1 MEKIIEAVNV
11 SYIYQT
17 KYQKTQALKE
27 VSCSFERGKVYAITG
42 KSGSGKSTFLSLLA
56 GLDVPTEGTLTVEGE
71 DMRKMNRDA
80 YRLNRASVIY
90 QAFHLFPLLTVMEN
104 VMFPMELQHVSAK
117 EAKTRAREYLEK
129 VGLPETLYKKRPG
142 MISGGEQQRVAI
154 ARAIVNEPAILL
166 ADEPTGNLDPTNSW
180 EIMKLLEEANDRGT
194 TVLVVTHNQEIVNE
208 MKKRVITMKMG
219 VIVSDEKKGGSNNE
233 N

>member
-1 MEKIIEAVNV
+1 MDKIIEAANV

-17 KYQKTQALKE
+17 KYQKTKALSE

-56 GLDVPTEGTLTVEGE
+56 GLDVPTEGTLLVEGE
-71 DMRKMNRDA
+71 DIRKMNRDA

-104 VMFPMELQHVSAK
+104 VMFPMELQHVAKK
-117 EAKTRAREYLEK
+117 EAKARAQEYLAQ
-129 VGLPETLYKKRPG
+129 VDLPETLYRKMPG

-154 ARAIVNEPAILL
+154 ARAMA
-166 ADEPTGNLDPTNSW
+166 A
-180 EIMKLLEEANDRGT
+180 
-194 TVLVVTHNQEIVNE
+194 
-208 MKKRVITMKMG
+208 
-219 VIVSDEKKGGSNNE
+219 GGFCGFAAGLSLFL
-233 N
+233 

>member
-1 MEKIIEAVNV
+1 MEENLEKIIEAVNV

-17 KYQKTQALKE
+17 KYQKTKALSE
-27 VSCSFERGKVYAITG
+27 VNCSFERGKVYAITG

-56 GLDVPTEGTLTVEGE
+56 GLDVPTEGMLAVEGQ

-104 VMFPMELQHVSAK
+104 VMFPMELQHVAAK
-117 EAKTRAREYLEK
+117 EAKARAQEYLAK
-129 VGLPETLYKKRPG
+129 VGLPETLYKKMPG

-154 ARAIVNEPAILL
+154 ARAIAAGGEILL
-166 ADEPTGNLDPTNSW
+166 ADEPTGNLDS
-180 EIMKLLEEANDRGT
+180 
-194 TVLVVTHNQEIVNE
+194 QNE
-208 MKKRVITMKMG
+208 K
-219 VIVSDEKKGGSNNE
+219 VIVLSLIHISEPTRPE
-233 N
+233 P

>member
-17 KYQKTQALKE
+17 KYQKTKALSE
-27 VSCSFERGKVYAITG
+27 VNCSFERGKVYAITG

-56 GLDVPTEGTLTVEGE
+56 GLDVPTEGTLSVEGE

-104 VMFPMELQHVSAK
+104 VMFPMELQHVPAK
-117 EAKTRAREYLEK
+117 EAKVRAREYLAK
-129 VGLPETLYKKRPG
+129 VDLPETLYKKMPG

-154 ARAIVNEPAILL
+154 ARAIAAGGEILL
-166 ADEPTGNLDPTNSW
+166 ADEPTGNLDSQN
-180 EIMKLLEEANDRGT
+180 EKVIVDLLCKLAHEDNYA
-194 TVLVVTHNQEIVNE
+194 VIVVTHNEAVAAAADVVYG
-208 MKKRVITMKMG
+208 MSDG
-219 VIVSDEKKGGSNNE
+219 VLSVVRE
-233 N
+233 

>member
-1 MEKIIEAVNV
+1 MEGNLEKIIEAVNV

-17 KYQKTQALKE
+17 KYQKTKALSE
-27 VSCSFERGKVYAITG
+27 VNCSFERGKVYAITG

-56 GLDVPTEGTLTVEGE
+56 GLDVPTEGMLAVEGQ

-104 VMFPMELQHVSAK
+104 VMFPMELQHVAAK
-117 EAKTRAREYLEK
+117 EAKARAQEYLAK
-129 VGLPETLYKKRPG
+129 VGLPETLYKKMPG

-154 ARAIVNEPAILL
+154 ARAIAAGGEILL
-166 ADEPTGNLDPTNSW
+166 ADEPTGNLDSQN
-180 EIMKLLEEANDRGT
+180 EKVIVNLLCKLAHEDNYA
-194 TVLVVTHNQEIVNE
+194 VIVVTHNEAVAAAAD
-208 MKKRVITMKMG
+208 MVYGMSDG
-219 VIVSDEKKGGSNNE
+219 VLSVVRE
-233 N
+233 

>member
-17 KYQKTQALKE
+17 KYQKTKALSE

-56 GLDVPTEGTLTVEGE
+56 GLDVPAEGTLYIEGE
-71 DMRKMNRDA
+71 DIRKLNRDE

-90 QAFHLFPLLTVMEN
+90 QAFHLFPLLTVQEN
-104 VMFPMELQHVSAK
+104 VMFPMQLQHIPAR
-117 EAKTRAREYLEK
+117 EAKMRAQEYLKK
-129 VGLPETLYKKRPG
+129 VELPETLYKKMPG

-154 ARAIVNEPAILL
+154 ARAIASGGEILL
-166 ADEPTGNLDPTNSW
+166 ADEPTGNLDSQN
-180 EIMKLLEEANDRGT
+180 EKVIVELLCKLAHEDNYA
-194 TVLVVTHNQEIVNE
+194 VIVVTHNDAVAAAADVVYG
-208 MKKRVITMKMG
+208 MTDG
-219 VIVSDEKKGGSNNE
+219 VLSVVRG
-233 N
+233 

>member
-17 KYQKTQALKE
+17 KYQKTKALSE
-27 VSCSFERGKVYAITG
+27 VNCSFERGKVYAITG

-56 GLDVPTEGTLTVEGE
+56 GLDVPTEGVLNVEGE

-104 VMFPMELQHVSAK
+104 VMFPMELQHVAAK
-117 EAKTRAREYLEK
+117 EAKARAQEYLAK
-129 VGLPETLYKKRPG
+129 VGLPETLYKKMPG

-154 ARAIVNEPAILL
+154 ARAIAAGGEILL
-166 ADEPTGNLDPTNSW
+166 ADEPTGNLDSQN
-180 EIMKLLEEANDRGT
+180 EKVIVDLLCNLAHEDNYA
-194 TVLVVTHNQEIVNE
+194 VIVVTHNEAVAAAADVVYG
-208 MKKRVITMKMG
+208 MSDG
-219 VIVSDEKKGGSNNE
+219 VLSVVRG
-233 N
+233 